1 VLPGST
7 TFSNAAV
14 FLLERECVI
23 WSCSSVFDA
32 LQQSPE
38 KIFFKAN
45 AQRSPPHQECHL
57 LQSDSWQKKLQ
68 KQFVFLRVWHECCF
82 HHLEEPI
89 INLQRKRKKG

>member
-1 VLPGST
+1 MQLY
-7 TFSNAAV
+7 FFLRENV
-14 FLLERECVI
+14 FFGVVPV
-23 WSCSSVFDA
+23 S

-45 AQRSPPHQECHL
+45 TQRSTPHQEYHL
-57 LQSDSWQKKLQ
+57 LRSDIWQKKLQ
-68 KQFVFLRVWHECCF
+68 KQFVFLRVWHDCCF